1 MVQGEVAMLQVV
13 TGVLIGVVAAGV
25 VRRLVGI
32 RRGRWT
38 TTLLALFVANAAAIE
53 VLRIV
58 YGNIGDVPGRALV
71 GAWALV
77 TVFAVLGVLVVE
89 LLVRQRVWRPRG
101 GIPHP
106 VRATRA
112 AVSRVL
118 RYMQVGRI
126 WIHRGLV
133 HRGDDPEV
141 AGSRL
146 GRSLRLSFEEAG
158 GLFVKLGQA
167 MALQPQLVTPA
178 VAAELAPL
186 QESAAPADLEA
197 ARAVIATDLGRPD
210 EVFADF
216 ASEPLGAASI
226 AQTYLARLRDS
237 REVVV
242 KVQRPGVAEAIERD
256 LDIVLRLA
264 DRFDRRTAWAR
275 SIGLKELVIGFGE
288 RTREELDFRI
298 EAANEAAAAKAT
310 AESGVVRVPA
320 VIEGLCTQRVLVE
333 ERAPGRSVGSR
344 DAFAGWDDARRR
356 VLADGL
362 FALMLRQMLSGEPF
376 HADPH
381 PGNVFVRPDGL
392 LELIDFGAV
401 GRLDA
406 YERAAFLDLLRGVQN
421 QEPTLVREGLLRI
434 AAPAGTVDDE
444 ALDRELARLLSRSF
458 RPDGRLSPKLFED
471 LLFVLRDFQIV
482 LPRST
487 TTLLRTFVTL
497 LGTLEIIAPG
507 FRVMDAAQRL
517 SGELASVLPV
527 PHSFRELVADQA
539 ARNAHIIERL
549 PREVD
554 GLVRVL
560 RKGDLR
566 ARVRLWAD
574 DEDVRVARG
583 MVNRAAMA
591 VIASALSL
599 ASAFMLSAGSASALH
614 GVRIVNLLGGVG
626 LFFGVLLLLRLVIQ
640 IVREGG

>member
-1 MVQGEVAMLQVV
+1 MLELVA
-13 TGVLIGVVAAGV
+13 GILIGVVAAGV

-38 TTLLALFVANAAAIE
+38 TTLLAVLVANAAAIE
-53 VLRIV
+53 VLRV
-58 YGNIGDVPGRALV
+58 TYGNIGDVPGRALL

-89 LLVRQRVWRPRG
+89 LLLRERVWRRRG
-101 GIPHP
+101 VIPHP
-106 VRATRA
+106 IRGTRA
-112 AVSRVL
+112 AVSRIV
-118 RYMQVGRI
+118 RYTQVGRI

-133 HRGDDPEV
+133 HRGDDPYF

-167 MALQPQLVTPA
+167 MALQPHLVTPA

-197 ARAVIATDLGRPD
+197 ARAVIATDLGPPE
-210 EVFADF
+210 EVFAEF

-226 AQTYLARLRDS
+226 AQTYLARLRDG

-256 LDIVLRLA
+256 LDILLRFA
-264 DRFDRRTAWAR
+264 NRYDRRAAWAR
-275 SIGLKELVIGFGE
+275 SIGLKELVNGFEE

-310 AESGVVRVPA
+310 GESDVVRVPA
-320 VIEGLCTQRVLVE
+320 VIEGICTQRVLVE
-333 ERAPGRSVGSR
+333 ERAPGRSVGST
-344 DAFAGWDDARRR
+344 DAFAGWDDTRRR

-381 PGNVFVRPDGL
+381 PGNVFLRPDGR

-421 QEPTLVREGLLRI
+421 QDPTLVREGLLRI
-434 AAPAGTVDDE
+434 ASPAGTVDDE
-444 ALDRELARLLSRSF
+444 ALDRELARLLSRSS
-458 RPDGRLSPKLFED
+458 RQDGGLSPKLFED

-497 LGTLEIIAPG
+497 LGTLEVIAPG

-517 SGELASVLPV
+517 SGELASALPV
-527 PHSFRELVADQA
+527 PHSLRELVADQA

-574 DEDVRVARG
+574 EEDVRVARG
-583 MVNRAAMA
+583 MVNRATMG

-614 GVRIVNLLGGVG
+614 GVRIVNLLGAVG

>member
-1 MVQGEVAMLQVV
+1 MLQLV
-13 TGVLIGVVAAGV
+13 TGVLIGVIAVIV

-32 RRGRWT
+32 RQGRWV
-38 TTLLALFVANAAAIE
+38 TTLLAVLVANAAVIE
-53 VLRIV
+53 VLRLV
-58 YGNIGDVPGRALV
+58 YGNLGEVPGRALL

-89 LLVRQRVWRPRG
+89 LLLKQRVWRRRG
-101 GIPHP
+101 GFPHP
-106 VRATRA
+106 LRAARA
-112 AVSRVL
+112 AVGRIL
-118 RYMQVGRI
+118 RYGQVGRI

-133 HRGDDPEV
+133 HASDDGDI

-146 GRSLRLSFEEAG
+146 GRSLRLSFEDAG

-167 MALQPQLVTPA
+167 MAQQPQLVTPA

-197 ARAVIATDLGRPD
+197 ARAVIAADVGPVE
-210 EVFADF
+210 EVFAEF

-226 AQTYLARLRDS
+226 AQTYLARLRDG

-256 LDIVLRLA
+256 LDILLRLA
-264 DRFDRRTAWAR
+264 DRFDRRTTWAR

-310 AESGVVRVPA
+310 EESDVVWVPA
-320 VIEGLCTQRVLVE
+320 VIEGLCSQRVLVE
-333 ERAPGRSVGSR
+333 ERAAGRSVASDG
-344 DAFAGWDDARRR
+344 AFAGWDDARRS

-362 FALMLRQMLSGEPF
+362 LSLMLRQMLSGEPF

-381 PGNVFVRPDGL
+381 PGNVFLRPDGR

-406 YERAAFLDLLRGVQN
+406 YERAALLDLLRGVQN
-421 QEPTLVREGLLRI
+421 QDPTLVREGLLRI
-434 AAPAGTVDDE
+434 GAAAGPVDDE
-444 ALDRELARLLSRSF
+444 ALDRDLARLLARSA
-458 RPDGRLSPKLFED
+458 RPDGGLNPKLFEE
-471 LLFVLRDFQIV
+471 LLFVLRDFEIV

-497 LGTLEIIAPG
+497 LGTLEVIAPG
-507 FRVMDAAQRL
+507 FRVMDAAQRS
-517 SGELASVLPV
+517 SGELAVALPV
-527 PHSFRELVADQA
+527 PHSLRELVADQA

-549 PREVD
+549 PREID

-560 RKGDLR
+560 GRGDLR

-574 DEDVRVARG
+574 EEDVRLVRG
-583 MVNRAAMA
+583 MVNRASMA
-591 VIASALSL
+591 IIASALSL
-599 ASAFMLSAGSASALH
+599 ASAIMLSAGSASALH
-614 GVRIVNLLGGVG
+614 DFPIVNLLGAVG
-626 LFFGVLLLLRLVIQ
+626 LFFGVLLLLRLIIQ